1 MQKKNQKKYVIKCKM
16 SVKYYHLDAEH
27 RGSQGSNIY
36 RKFHE
41 KADAHLDLEE
51 GVKQANGKRHSI

>member
-1 MQKKNQKKYVIKCKM
+1 M
-16 SVKYYHLDAEH
+16 SVKFSHLDVGD
-27 RGSQGSNIY
+27 RGPQGSNIY

-51 GVKQANGKRHSI
+51 GVRLANRK